1 MAEQYY
7 IDLEQFS
14 LERFRHI
21 LETRELLPGRKVL
34 KENISE
40 RFEILASMGIRN
52 VKELIE
58 ALKTKKRAERFA
70 QESGL
75 PLDYVVIL
83 RREANSYMPQPVNL
97 RDIPGVN
104 PAYIG
109 RLAGVGI
116 KHTKHLFERGRSKRD
131 RAELS
136 RQVGVPGDG
145 LLELV
150 GLSDLARIGG
160 VGPVFARII
169 FEAGV
174 ESVEKLSHACADE
187 LFEQLVAINQEKGYT
202 RAKFTVKDVQY
213 CITVA
218 KELPKVIEYEAV
230 APSVYREVVRRGT

>member
-1 MAEQYY
+1 MADQYY

-40 RFEILASMGIRN
+40 RFEILASRGIGT

-75 PLDYVVIL
+75 PPDYVIIL
-83 RREANSYMPQPVNL
+83 RREANSYMPKPVNL

-104 PAYIG
+104 AGYIK

-136 RQVGVPGDG
+136 RQVDVPDDD

-169 FEAGV
+169 FDAGIDTLR
-174 ESVEKLSHACADE
+174 KLSGSSPDE
-187 LFEQLVAINQEKGYT
+187 LFEELVAINEEKGYT
-202 RAKFTVKDVQY
+202 RAKFTVKDVRY
-213 CITVA
+213 CITIA
-218 KELPKVIEYEAV
+218 KELPKVIEYE
-230 APSVYREVVRRGT
+230 